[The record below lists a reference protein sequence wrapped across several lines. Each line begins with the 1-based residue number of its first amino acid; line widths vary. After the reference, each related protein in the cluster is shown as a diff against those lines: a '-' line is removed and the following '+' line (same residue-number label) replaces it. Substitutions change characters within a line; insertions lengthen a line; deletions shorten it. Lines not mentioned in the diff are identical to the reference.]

1 MQKNYQKMAG
11 GIIIFSL
18 ASLFV
23 PSFTNTKMNVDY
35 HVSCSKPQQACVF
48 KTLLGMEPFD
58 ASTIVHNRELVESSL
73 MKGLVWMANAQLP
86 NGGWGA
92 GTHSRQDVLDPHAV
106 AADPATTAL
115 VGMAL
120 LRNGSTLT
128 KGKYAKNLKN
138 ALDFLLEAVENTPEQ
153 SKYITDLKATQPQT
167 KLGQN
172 IDAILTMQFFTN
184 IIAKIDKKDCSC
196 IERIEKALDKC
207 VVKIQQAQDED
218 GGFKDGGWA
227 PVLQSALAN
236 NALESAKDAGA
247 KVDDRVLEN
256 SRNYQKGNFDLK
268 TNSAETGKAA
278 GVLLYSVSG
287 SARASAKEAR
297 QADSAIKKAKKEG
310 KLKESASI
318 TADALV
324 VAGYSPTQAKKYET
338 AVRIRGAA
346 AARAQEGDVMNG
358 FGSNGGEEYLS
369 YLMTGESLI
378 ISQDNSWKT
387 WFEKMAGRM
396 IQIQNNDGS
405 WQGHH
410 CITSPVFCTATCLLI
425 LSIDKDLDFLVKV
438 KN

>member
-1 MQKNYQKMAG
+1 MQKNYHKMAG

-18 ASLFV
+18 AGLFL
-23 PSFTNTKMNVDY
+23 PSFPNTKMNVDY

-73 MKGLVWMANAQLP
+73 MKGLVWIANAQLP

-207 VVKIQQAQDED
+207 VIKIQQAQDED

-268 TNSAETGKAA
+268 TNSAVTEKAA
-278 GVLLYSVSG
+278 GVVLYSFS
-287 SARASAKEAR
+287 STARSSAKEAR
-297 QADSAIKKAKKEG
+297 KAK
-310 KLKESASI
+310 
-318 TADALV
+318 DAIEK
-324 VAGYSPTQAKKYET
+324 AK
-338 AVRIRGAA
+338 
-346 AARAQEGDVMNG
+346 
-358 FGSNGGEEYLS
+358 
-369 YLMTGESLI
+369 
-378 ISQDNSWKT
+378 
-387 WFEKMAGRM
+387 
-396 IQIQNNDGS
+396 
-405 WQGHH
+405 
-410 CITSPVFCTATCLLI
+410 
-425 LSIDKDLDFLVKV
+425 
-438 KN
+438 